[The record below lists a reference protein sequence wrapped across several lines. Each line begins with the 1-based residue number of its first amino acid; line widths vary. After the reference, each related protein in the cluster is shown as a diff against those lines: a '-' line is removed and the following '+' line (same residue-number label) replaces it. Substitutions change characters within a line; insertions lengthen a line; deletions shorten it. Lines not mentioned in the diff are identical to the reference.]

1 MDRRS
6 FLKTTGAAAGVATL
20 PVTASAS
27 EPFPAPAVSQ
37 GRRQLRLGTRFPLDQ
52 PGTSTFLMRLADSI
66 AAMSDGRI
74 ELEAPSAVGAPADL
88 MLGFPEGPPS
98 DQELAL
104 ALDIVAGIPGGL
116 DEPRALGW
124 LHVCGGARLWS
135 DIAFDGGLRQL
146 YAGHTGLWP
155 RLWSRLPEAVI
166 ETVTGIGIDTSG
178 IGARI
183 ARGLGARIAPAPE
196 ATLVESLS
204 PTCDLVSRLPATHAY
219 VSLTPFHDTGRIVAL
234 TTTRQ
239 LWETLS
245 SSDQAILEAAVAG
258 HATLIGAELAAHRVM
273 AYRSIVERYRPA
285 EFLLAP
291 GLRGLIREATQDLL
305 SDASKGRTP
314 AARLLASI
322 AGGKRLMLSPQKG
335 PVVA

>member
-52 PGTSTFLMRLADSI
+52 PGTSTFLIRLADSI

-88 MLGFPEGPPS
+88 MLGFPEGPAS
-98 DQELAL
+98 DEELAL

-155 RLWSRLPEAVI
+155 RLWSRLPEPIV
-166 ETVTGIGIDTSG
+166 ETVAGIGIDMSG

-183 ARGLGARIAPAPE
+183 VRSLGASIAPSPDAM
-196 ATLVESLS
+196 LVESLS
-204 PTCDLVSRLPATHAY
+204 PTCDLVSGLPAIY
-219 VSLTPFHDTGRIVAL
+219 SQCRLTPFHDTGRIVAL
-234 TTTRQ
+234 TMSRH
-239 LWETLS
+239 LWDSLS
-245 SSDQAILEAAVAG
+245 SPDQAILAAAVAS
-258 HATLIGAELAAHRVM
+258 HTALIGAELAAHRFM
-273 AYRSIVERYRPA
+273 AYNTIVGRYRPT
-285 EFLLAP
+285 EFRLATDLKNLVDEAIHRLLAV
-291 GLRGLIREATQDLL
+291 AAQ
-305 SDASKGRTP
+305 GRTP

-322 AGGKRLMLSPQKG
+322 NGSKRLMLCPHKG
-335 PVVA
+335 PFVA